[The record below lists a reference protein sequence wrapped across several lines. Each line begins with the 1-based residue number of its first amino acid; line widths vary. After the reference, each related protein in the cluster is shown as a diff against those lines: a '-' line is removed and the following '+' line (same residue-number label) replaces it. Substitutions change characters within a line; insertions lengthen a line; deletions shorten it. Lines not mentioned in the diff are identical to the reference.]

1 MKPFLHYYANQTGPQ
16 KKYLKER
23 TDIFGNNL
31 PVDEAAGYEGEFGA
45 RFEFTEAEWAMIEK
59 RIPDYWYVGQL
70 WPDGEWVDGAITG
83 EYVFRKLFTDDEIP
97 YLDTSYTNGKIIRIL
112 GQKRSCYYEIVVL
125 RGLKEITV
133 FFYYKVYETD
143 TL

>member
-1 MKPFLHYYANQTGPQ
+1 MKKALWIIIGSIAILILLSIISLIFMKPFLHYYANQTGPQ

-59 RIPDYWYVGQL
+59 EYPTIGMLVNFGRMANGLMEQLPVNMYFENCLRMMKYRIWTQVTL
-70 WPDGEWVDGAITG
+70 
-83 EYVFRKLFTDDEIP
+83 
-97 YLDTSYTNGKIIRIL
+97 
-112 GQKRSCYYEIVVL
+112 
-125 RGLKEITV
+125 TV
-133 FFYYKVYETD
+133 R
-143 TL
+143 L